1 MTESFAGWEPAIFE
15 WLDGLAAE
23 NTRAWFI
30 EHRPVYESVVRRP
43 MVLLL
48 GELVDEFGPGEVS
61 RPNRDIRV
69 SPDKSPYKLEVYG
82 RVPFG
87 AGIGN
92 WYVQVRRQGLFVGG
106 GLYSPPRQVLARVRA
121 AIADDRTGSTFA
133 DIVKEMREAGVG
145 LMEDGSL
152 RSVPRGYDAE
162 HPRADLLRL
171 THFAGGMQYPAE
183 PWLHTAAVKDR
194 VLDGWRAV
202 RPLLE
207 WLATHS

>member
-1 MTESFAGWEPAIFE
+1 MTEPFTGWPPTVFE

-30 EHRPVYESVVRRP
+30 ENRPVYEAVVRGP
-43 MVLLL
+43 MVKLLA
-48 GELVDEFGPGEVS
+48 ELSDEFGPGEVS

-69 SPDKSPYKLEVYG
+69 STDKSPYKLEVYG

-87 AGIGN
+87 GGIGN
-92 WYVQVRRQGLFVGG
+92 WYVQVRREGFFVGG
-106 GLYSPPRQVLARVRA
+106 GLYAPARPLMTRVRN
-121 AIADDRTGSTFA
+121 AIADERTGALFA
-133 DIVKEMREAGVG
+133 DIVAEMREAGVT
-145 LMEDGSL
+145 LMDTGAL
-152 RSVPRGYDAE
+152 RSVPRGFDAE

-171 THFAGGMQYPAE
+171 IHFAGGVQYPVE
-183 PWLHTAAVKDR
+183 PWLHTAEAKDR
-194 VLDGWRAV
+194 VVDGWRAV